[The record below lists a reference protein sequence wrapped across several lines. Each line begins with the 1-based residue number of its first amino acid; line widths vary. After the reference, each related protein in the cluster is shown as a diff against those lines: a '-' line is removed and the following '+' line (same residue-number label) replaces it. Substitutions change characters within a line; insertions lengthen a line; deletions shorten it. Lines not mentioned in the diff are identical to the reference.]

1 MCFSQDRILD
11 WKSRYTVGEPDERES
26 LLSTLYPLPSTLYPL
41 PSTHSQPQAL
51 TEDLPDY
58 GESLSICHFPATN

>member
-26 LLSTLYPLPSTLYPL
+26 LLSTLYPLPTVNLRL
-41 PSTHSQPQAL
+41 
-51 TEDLPDY
+51 
-58 GESLSICHFPATN
+58 

>member
-26 LLSTLYPLPSTLYPL
+26 LLSTLYPLPST
-41 PSTHSQPQAL
+41 HSQPQA
-51 TEDLPDY
+51 
-58 GESLSICHFPATN
+58 N

>member
-26 LLSTLYPLPSTLYPL
+26 LLSTLYPLPSTLYPQ
-41 PSTHSQPQAL
+41 STSGFDRRPTRL
-51 TEDLPDY
+51 R
-58 GESLSICHFPATN
+58 

>member
-26 LLSTLYPLPSTLYPL
+26 LLSTLYPLPST
-41 PSTHSQPQAL
+41 HSQPQAL